1 MENPP
6 NGMKPAGFRERKGDR
21 ARRQKEKE
29 DAEAAALDLTSD
41 DKPAAARKV
50 DQFNEKEVL
59 ESAIRSMVEVLA
71 FVNDHRGTLSS
82 RSANLFTTPMLQAI
96 KGANPEGVADKC
108 KRSVKQ
114 MSVSEI
120 TKQVKKICKA
130 SRDLPSWYHEKITST
145 SPTRKGEV
153 VVHELENLRSI
164 LVNYKN
170 YLNSQ
175 GSLDFFART
184 RPK

>member
-1 MENPP
+1 MQIKTAVLHIMENPP
-6 NGMKPAGFRERKGDR
+6 NGMRPAGFRERKGDR
-21 ARRQKEKE
+21 DRRLKEEE

-50 DQFNEKEVL
+50 DQSNKKEAL
-59 ESAIRSMVEVLA
+59 ESAIRSMVEVLT
-71 FVNDHRGTLSS
+71 FVNDHRGTLLS

-108 KRSVKQ
+108 KRSVKR

-130 SRDLPSWYHEKITST
+130 SRDLPSWYHGKIAST
-145 SPTRKGEV
+145 SPTRKEEV
-153 VVHELENLRSI
+153 VVCMNSRTCGPFWSI
-164 LVNYKN
+164 TKIISIVK
-170 YLNSQ
+170 
-175 GSLDFFART
+175 
-184 RPK
+184 